1 METSWNM
8 VCLVSLTTQTDKL
21 TSQGKCINT
30 RRWIQAWSLRIFTS
44 FFFRERCESDS
55 FHTAPNFLMWIC
67 MFVAD
72 NVLQD
77 MLGLCKSWEC
87 NIMYFQRK
95 FCSMHI
101 KVSETVYDILWKV
114 KRGCE
119 SGIKANKK
127 RTLGNFINLGNLGQ
141 FGDGFNF

>member
-1 METSWNM
+1 
-8 VCLVSLTTQTDKL
+8 
-21 TSQGKCINT
+21 
-30 RRWIQAWSLRIFTS
+30 
-44 FFFRERCESDS
+44 
-55 FHTAPNFLMWIC
+55 
-67 MFVAD
+67 
-72 NVLQD
+72 
-77 MLGLCKSWEC
+77 
-87 NIMYFQRK
+87 MYFQRK